1 MLCKKPFQIGVMSAG
16 CGQCL
21 PCRIN
26 RRRLW
31 THRMLLESF
40 MHSESSFVTLT
51 YDNEHLPSDNSLNPK
66 DMTLFLKRLRKEIHP
81 KKLRYYLVGEYGDQT
96 QRPHYHMALYGVGR
110 MFSDTIKTIWGK
122 GLVHCGDL
130 NNNSAGYV
138 AGYITKKMTKADDPR
153 LNGRH
158 PEFARMSRKPGIGAT
173 AMDILAQELQ
183 TNAGKILLDEQ
194 QDVPSVLQHG
204 VKKLPLGRYLRRKL
218 REKIGKDQDTP
229 SVCLQNY
236 GFKLRFM
243 FEEDLKNPEN
253 KNLTL
258 GAIVIKNNKQR
269 LTNEEV
275 KYKIY
280 SSRRTI

>member
-40 MHSESSFVTLT
+40 MHSDSSFVTLT
-51 YDNEHLPSDNSLNPK
+51 YNKEHLPSDNSLDPR
-66 DMTLFLKRLRKEIHP
+66 DTTLFLKKLRKTIYP
-81 KKLRYYLVGEYGDQT
+81 KKIRYYVVGEYGENG
-96 QRPHYHMALYGVGR
+96 RPHYHMALYGINF
-110 MFSDTIKTIWGK
+110 MQSDLIKTIWGK
-122 GLVHCGDL
+122 GFVYLGDL
-130 NNNSAGYV
+130 NNNSAGYIG
-138 AGYITKKMTKADDPR
+138 GYITKKMTKADDPR

-173 AMDILAQELQ
+173 AMDIIATQ
-183 TNAGKILLDEQ
+183 LLTKGGEFLLKEQ
-194 QDVPSVLQHG
+194 KDVPTVLQHG
-204 VKKLPLGRYLRRKL
+204 LKKLPLGRYLRRVL
-218 REKIGKDQDTP
+218 REKIGQNKDTP
-229 SVCLQNY
+229 QIRLQDY

-258 GAIVIKNNKQR
+258 GAIVIKNNRQR
-269 LTNEEV
+269 LTNEETRF
-275 KYKIY
+275 KIY
-280 SSRRTI
+280 NNRRKL